1 MCKSQKVLSQQTEI
15 KDNLKNL
22 TFGGF
27 TLTIIFIALLY
38 YIQWKIH

>member
-1 MCKSQKVLSQQTEI
+1 MLSQQTEI

-22 TFGGF
+22 TFGVF
-27 TLTIIFIALLY
+27 TLTSIFIALLY

>member
-27 TLTIIFIALLY
+27 TLTSIFIALLY
-38 YIQWKIH
+38 YIQ

>member
-1 MCKSQKVLSQQTEI
+1 MFKSQKVLSQQTEI

-38 YIQWKIH
+38 YIQ